1 MNRMIAKC
9 KKIFSSVALIDE
21 SMRIVK
27 KTNKQKNCCGP
38 ESVRNQISLR
48 DPTLSIY
55 RKLSSEGKKV
65 FFKNIG
71 AGRLYFL
78 KVQLSLKRLD

>member
-9 KKIFSSVALIDE
+9 KKIFSSVALIDK
-21 SMRIVK
+21 SMRIAK
-27 KTNKQKNCCGP
+27 KKKKKCCGP
-38 ESVRNQISLR
+38 EYVRNQISLR

-78 KVQLSLKRLD
+78 KVKLSLKRLN

>member
-9 KKIFSSVALIDE
+9 KKIFSSVALIDK
-21 SMRIVK
+21 SMRIAIK
-27 KTNKQKNCCGP
+27 KKKNCCGP
-38 ESVRNQISLR
+38 KSVRNQISLR

-65 FFKNIG
+65 FLKNIG
-71 AGRLYFL
+71 AGRLYIL
-78 KVQLSLKRLD
+78 KVKLSLKRLD